1 MMHNSQVLS
10 IDAPSTDGKAVTNEA
25 PVTLTTVGELIV
37 RLLEYWGITH
47 AFGVISIHNMPILDP
62 LGERGHIR
70 YISARGEAGALNMAD
85 AHARVSGN
93 LGVAFTSTGTAA
105 GNAAGAMVEALTAGS
120 PVMHITGQVE
130 LEHLDRNRAYIHEAP
145 AQLDMLKAISKGAFR
160 ITSPDHL
167 VAVMVEAAETALS
180 APTGPVSIEIPVDV
194 QLATMVLPH
203 ELPTLAPTRL
213 PTAAADID
221 VLAAMLRA
229 AKRPMLM
236 LGGGARGAEEIAT
249 LWADKGL
256 GIVTTTNGR
265 GIVSE
270 THPMSV
276 GAFNC
281 TPQIQQLYDDCDL
294 LIVAGSRLR
303 SNETWTYKLR
313 LPEAM
318 VVIDSDASADGRTYP
333 NRLFIHGDVGDA
345 LTGAMARA
353 GDEVVFDPALGQD
366 IAKARDQMQKELRT
380 GLGVYAALVDAIQDR
395 ICAGMSWVRDVT
407 ISNSTWGN
415 RYLRVPDTRAGVHAV
430 GGGIGQGLP
439 MAIGAAL
446 ASPGGSFALTGDG
459 GLTLCL
465 GELATLA
472 EEQPDVTLILMNDAG
487 YGVIRNIQDV
497 QYGGRRH
504 FSGIRVPDFAKM
516 ADAVGLRH
524 ERVADIADVPAA
536 LDRARAQK
544 GAAIVEID
552 MIAIGPYPQRFAGPP
567 KLEN

>member
-1 MMHNSQVLS
+1 MQIPPLS
-10 IDAPSTDGKAVTNEA
+10 AEPGTGASLDDATAR
-25 PVTLTTVGELIV
+25 TTVGELIV
-37 RLLEYWGITH
+37 RLLEHWGITH

-62 LGERGHIR
+62 LGERGRIR

-120 PVMHITGQVE
+120 PVLHITGQVE

-145 AQLDMLKAISKGAFR
+145 AQLDMLKAVSKGAFR
-160 ITSPDHL
+160 VTSPTDL

-194 QLATMVLPH
+194 QLARMAMPASLPA
-203 ELPTLAPTRL
+203 LAPRRL
-213 PTAAADID
+213 PTAGADVD
-221 VLAAMLRA
+221 RLAALLRS

-236 LGGGARGAEEIAT
+236 LGGGARGSEAAAT
-249 LWADKGL
+249 CCADKGM

-265 GIVSE
+265 GIVAE

-303 SNETWTYKLR
+303 SNETWTYQLR
-313 LPEAM
+313 LPAAT
-318 VVIDSDASADGRTYP
+318 VVIDSDAGADGRTYA
-333 NRLFIHGDVGDA
+333 NQLFIHGDVRDTLAGLLERIGDDVA
-345 LTGAMARA
+345 
-353 GDEVVFDPALGQD
+353 FDPALRGD
-366 IAKARDQMQKELRT
+366 IAAARDTMQGELRA
-380 GLGVYAALVDAIQDR
+380 GLGDYAALVDAIQAR
-395 ICAGMSWVRDVT
+395 IGPDMAWVRDVT

-415 RYLRVPDTRAGVHAV
+415 RYLRVPHTRAGVHAV

-439 MAIGAAL
+439 MAIGAAF
-446 ASPGGSFALTGDG
+446 AAPGGAIALTGDG

-504 FSGIRVPDFAKM
+504 FSNIRVPDFAKM

-524 ERVADIADVPAA
+524 ERVTTIADIPDA
-536 LDRARAQK
+536 LDRARARK

>member
-1 MMHNSQVLS
+1 MHIPPLS
-10 IDAPSTDGKAVTNEA
+10 AQHGIGVPPTDAATR
-25 PVTLTTVGELIV
+25 TTVGELIV
-37 RLLEYWGITH
+37 RLLEHWGISH
-47 AFGVISIHNMPILDP
+47 VFGVISIHNMPILDP
-62 LGERGHIR
+62 LGERGRIR

-120 PVMHITGQVE
+120 PVLHITGQVE

-145 AQLDMLKAISKGAFR
+145 AQLDMLKAVSKAAFR
-160 ITSPDHL
+160 VTSPAEL

-194 QLATMVLPH
+194 QLADMAMPVTLPA
-203 ELPTLAPTRL
+203 LAPRRL
-213 PTAAADID
+213 PTASADID
-221 VLAAMLRA
+221 RLAALLRS

-236 LGGGARGAEEIAT
+236 LGGGARGSEAAAT
-249 LWADKGL
+249 QWADKGM

-265 GIVSE
+265 GIVPE

-303 SNETWTYKLR
+303 SNETWTYQLR
-313 LPEAM
+313 LPAAT
-318 VVIDSDASADGRTYP
+318 VVIDSDASADGRTYA
-333 NRLFIHGDVGDA
+333 NQLFIHGDVRDTLAGLID
-345 LTGAMARA
+345 RI
-353 GDEVVFDPALGQD
+353 GDEVAFDPSLPAD
-366 IAKARDQMQKELRT
+366 IAAARDTMQGELRS
-380 GLGVYAALVDAIQDR
+380 GLGVYAALVDAIQAR
-395 ICAGMSWVRDVT
+395 IGPDMAWVRDVT

-415 RYLRVPDTRAGVHAV
+415 RYLRVPHTRAGVHAV

-439 MAIGAAL
+439 MAIGAAF
-446 ASPGGSFALTGDG
+446 AAPGGAIALTGDG

-504 FSGIRVPDFAKM
+504 FSNIRVPDFAKM

-524 ERVADIADVPAA
+524 ERVTSIADIPAA
-536 LDRARAQK
+536 LDRARARQ

-552 MIAIGPYPQRFAGPP
+552 MVAIGPYPQRFAGPP